1 MGSIKLD
8 LTLGKFKLGQSSPVY
23 DVFVYVLRV
32 TPHLTEYTHG
42 SLTIRL
48 SWVGSQDDPK
58 LASAWTL
65 SVGRDSTCMMK
76 PSKRL

>member
-1 MGSIKLD
+1 MCTKKSEN
-8 LTLGKFKLGQSSPVY
+8 THASVQMR
-23 DVFVYVLRV
+23 LRW
-32 TPHLTEYTHG
+32 G
-42 SLTIRL
+42 AG
-48 SWVGSQDDPK
+48 VGSQDDPK